1 MKFRVGHEW
10 RVGAM
15 FLPARPGL
23 TPGVLMLHGFPG
35 ALRNEDLAAELC
47 RRGVTVLLPHFR
59 GCWGSAGEYSI
70 PGLLTDALAADRLLR
85 RYRHVDRTRVGVLG
99 YSLGGWVAL
108 ELAARRRFAAVAA
121 LAPAWP
127 RDDAPGDAEYLR
139 RSARVLNAPH
149 VERIWADYMAAAR
162 NERPEDRLPLIA
174 PTPLLFVQGLMDR
187 MVPAAS
193 TARLHAVAPQ
203 PKKLLE
209 FPGEDHEFETDRAA
223 VVAAV
228 AGWLAGV
235 LRAAPAARRFHAA
248 HGSHGA

>member
-1 MKFRVGHEW
+1 MEIRALKFRVAREW
-10 RVGAM
+10 RVGAV

-35 ALRNEDLAAELC
+35 VLRNEDIAAELC

-59 GCWGSAGEYSI
+59 GCWGSGGEYGI

-85 RYRHVDRTRVGVLG
+85 RYRHVDPARVGVLG
-99 YSLGGWVAL
+99 YSIGGWVAL

-121 LAPAWP
+121 MAPAWP
-127 RDDAPGDAEYLR
+127 RDDGAGDAAYLR

-149 VERIWADYMAAAR
+149 LERIWADFLAAAR
-162 NERPEDRLPLIA
+162 NGRPEARLPLIA
-174 PTPLLFVQGLMDR
+174 PAPLLLVQGLKDR

-193 TARLHAVAPQ
+193 TARLHALASQ

-209 FPGEDHEFETDRAA
+209 LPGEDHEFETDRSA

-228 AGWLAGV
+228 AGWLAGA
-235 LRAAPAARRFHAA
+235 LRAAPVDVLAT
-248 HGSHGA
+248 SP